1 MAYKRGIELFHLKN
15 LSALRQGKETALLVK
30 HNHQFRRI
38 GEHISYV
45 EEIVDRPEGEMATLK
60 LRFAENKVIETKA
73 YIDETIEEK
82 IIVST
87 WGLFD
92 ETPDGIKYYCK
103 GGIQKV
109 ITKATDVIK
118 FYTDKTYRM
127 GFTELSK
134 VEISPVYMEDKDNI
148 EQIVDSGLYVYTGD
162 VTAVEEEQKENN
174 VIDTRNPR
182 KRIMFY

>member
-1 MAYKRGIELFHLKN
+1 MALKKGLELFDLKK
-15 LSALRQGKETALLVK
+15 LIALREGKECALLVK
-30 HNHQFRRI
+30 HNHQFRRM

-60 LRFAENKVIETKA
+60 LRFAENKVVETKA
-73 YIDETIEEK
+73 YIDETIQEK

-87 WGLFD
+87 WGIFD

-109 ITKATDVIK
+109 ISKANDMIK

-127 GFTELSK
+127 GYAELSK
-134 VEISPVYMEDKDNI
+134 IEVSPVYMEDKENM
-148 EQIVDSGLYVYTGD
+148 EQILETGLYVYTGD
-162 VTAVEEEQKENN
+162 VTSVEKEQKENN